1 MQSYALEFPTIIHKQ
16 EKMLAISVI
25 VA

>member
-1 MQSYALEFPTIIHKQ
+1 MQSYALESPKIIHKQ